1 MGIFAQFYEFIAVGF
16 RPENNGT
23 WCQVWILLMGLAG
36 LGFLIERFIFLG
48 FVAGGTGKFMGE
60 LQRFIKAER
69 WDDALKFAQLRPKMP
84 LAKTVAIIIKNRDAG
99 TKKIQKAIDEVFLAD
114 APNITKNIAII
125 SMFANACTMV
135 GLMGTIF
142 GLMLS
147 FDAVA
152 NAPAAERATK
162 LAAGISM
169 SMSTTLF
176 GLLNA
181 IPLVIAQGFVNTRA
195 EKILSELDEKAAKLV
210 NLIEA

>member
-1 MGIFAQFYEFIAVGF
+1 MAVFAQLFEYVAVGF
-16 RPENNGT
+16 RIENNGT
-23 WCQVWILLMGLAG
+23 WCQVWILAMGLAG
-36 LGFLIERFIFLG
+36 VGFLIERTIYLFFT
-48 FVAGGTGKFMGE
+48 AGGTGKFMGE
-60 LQRFIKAER
+60 LQRFIKTER
-69 WDDALKFAQLRPKMP
+69 WDDALKFAESRPKMP

-99 TKKIQKAIDEVFLAD
+99 SKKIQKAIDEVFLAD
-114 APNITKNIAII
+114 APNITKNISIV
-125 SMFANACTMV
+125 SMCANTATMV

-162 LAAGISM
+162 LAAGIAM

-176 GLLNA
+176 GLMNA
-181 IPLVIAQGFVNTRA
+181 IVCVIWQGFIVA
-195 EKILSELDEKAAKLV
+195 KSDKVLAELDEKAAKLV

>member
-1 MGIFAQFYEFIAVGF
+1 MGLFAQFFEFIAVGF

-23 WCQVWILLMGLAG
+23 WCQVWILLMGLTG
-36 LGFLIERFIFLG
+36 LGFLIERTIYLFH
-48 FVAGGTGKFMGE
+48 VAGGTGQFMGE
-60 LQRFIKAER
+60 LQRFIKTER
-69 WDDALKFAQLRPKMP
+69 WDDALRFAESRPKMP

-99 TKKIQKAIDEVFLAD
+99 SKKIQKAIDEVFLAD
-114 APNITKNIAII
+114 APNITKNISIV
-125 SMFANACTMV
+125 SMCANTATMV

-147 FDAVA
+147 FEAVA
-152 NAPAAERATK
+152 NAAAAERATK

-181 IPLVIAQGFVNTRA
+181 IPLVIYQGFIIAKADKVLA
-195 EKILSELDEKAAKLV
+195 ELDEKAAKLV